1 MNIAVY
7 LKSES
12 CDSYLYLYSV
22 EEVKEVIDKLTED
35 SYEFQNRCICDFEV
49 ESNDREVNVEITEL
63 ILDYLDSEEGIQ

>member
-22 EEVKEVIDKLTED
+22 EQAKEVINNLIKDNYDFELK
-35 SYEFQNRCICDFEV
+35 CICDYEV
-49 ESNDREVNVEITEL
+49 KSNIKKVNAEVKRL
-63 ILDYLDSEEGIQ
+63 ISDYLDSEEEI

>member
-12 CDSYLYLYSV
+12 CDNYLYLYSV
-22 EEVKEVIDKLTED
+22 EEVKEVVDKLRED
-35 SYEFQNRCICDFEV
+35 SCEFESKCICDFEV
-49 ESNDREVNVEITEL
+49 QSNDKEANVEVTEL